1 MHDDDDVQ
9 RFNVHLKV
17 DRSQLS
23 LAYSAKIK
31 TDMPENKKKQ
41 LESVESVRWRTMEE
55 RICGRDE
62 FLAWSGREK
71 E

>member
-31 TDMPENKKKQ
+31 TDMPENKKKTAG
-41 LESVESVRWRTMEE
+41 V
-55 RICGRDE
+55 CGVSPVKNYGGKDLWKR
-62 FLAWSGREK
+62 
-71 E
+71 